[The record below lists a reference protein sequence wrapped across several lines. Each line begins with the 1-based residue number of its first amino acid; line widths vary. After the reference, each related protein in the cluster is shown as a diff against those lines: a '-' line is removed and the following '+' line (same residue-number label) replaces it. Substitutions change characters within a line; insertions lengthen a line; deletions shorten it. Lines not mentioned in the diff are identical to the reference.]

1 MNGANSVNGA
11 GQVNGAG
18 EKTITAIEPQQR
30 AKDRVNIFLDGQ
42 FALGVNVDVVAALYL
57 GVGQRIS
64 EEHLA
69 RIVREETLAKA
80 KDRAFLLLSY
90 RDRTEKEIRDRL
102 NRAGYEPEIVD
113 EVIAKLY
120 ELNFLDDQ
128 DFAAKYVEH
137 RMGSRPVGRRALSWE
152 MRRKGLDAETVA
164 EATSTLDDEA
174 EREAARQAARTRIGK
189 MGRLDHK
196 EARQRL
202 SGFLQRRGFAWDTIR
217 CVVDEILPSDNDV

>member
-11 GQVNGAG
+11 GQ
-18 EKTITAIEPQQR
+18 KTITAIEPQQR

-42 FALGVNVDVVAALYL
+42 FALGVNVDVVAALHL

-90 RDRTEKEIRDRL
+90 RARTEKEIRDRL
-102 NRAGYEPEIVD
+102 NRAGYEPEIVE

-137 RMGSRPVGRRALSWE
+137 RMGSRPVGRRALTWE
-152 MRRKGLDAETVA
+152 MRRKGLDADTVA
-164 EATSTLDDEA
+164 EATSTVDDEA
-174 EREAARQAARTRIGK
+174 EREAARQAAQSRIGK

-217 CVVDEILPSDNDV
+217 CVIDEILPSDNDV